1 MVQRATSPFPDE
13 SAEEKED
20 LLVEPQFTKFR
31 WMNYKAEAPGRKL
44 MSSQS
49 VINGSPM
56 REMMLQLLDISIG
69 NPS

>member
-1 MVQRATSPFPDE
+1 MS
-13 SAEEKED
+13 
-20 LLVEPQFTKFR
+20 
-31 WMNYKAEAPGRKL
+31 YKAEAPGRKL

-49 VINGSPM
+49 VINGFPM